1 MCAVDWWIISV
12 GLVCTMWSGW
22 VGWKRSLIRSRLSLC
37 YVSWGDVNK
46 WLGFFFFGEGF
57 FCFAAVG
64 RKQKLLCR
72 NVITAAVKRILSRS
86 GYVSNALWPNT
97 FFFVFFLFS
106 FLPFDLFA
114 CSLENLKKG
123 MKNQI
128 RKSKSKEMTNCDS
141 NPVPICLPARWIV
154 STFFGEVRCWN
165 S

>member
-1 MCAVDWWIISV
+1 VCGW
-12 GLVCTMWSGW
+12 LVNNIRRSCLHYVKW
-22 VGWKRSLIRSRLSLC
+22 VGRVEAFAHSFTTLVVLC
-37 YVSWGDVNK
+37 Q
-46 WLGFFFFGEGF
+46 LGRRQQVTRIFFFLVRVF